1 MCSKVS
7 LRQDGEGGEAWAMGS
22 GDRSEDPAEATARRS
37 SPPDSWGTD
46 PQGAGAGPL

>member
-7 LRQDGEGGEAWAMGS
+7 LGQDDEGGEARATGS
-22 GDRSEDPAEATARRS
+22 GDGGKDTAEATARRS

-46 PQGAGAGPL
+46 PQGEGAGPL